1 MSQPLTFETVQ
12 GADGERILSAV
23 GEIDMSNIDAL
34 KHALDGVAT
43 EEGDESG
50 TLTVDFSAVEYLD
63 SAAINVLF
71 SRADCIEKLIA
82 HPLLM
87 STFRISGLAEL
98 VTIERA
104 LPVVSR

>member
-1 MSQPLTFETVQ
+1 MTMSLTFETVRCD
-12 GADGERILSAV
+12 DGERILSAA

-34 KHALDGVAT
+34 KQALAT
-43 EEGDESG
+43 ATTEAGGGSG

-71 SRADCIEKLIA
+71 ARADHIEKLIA

-87 STFRISGLAEL
+87 STLRISGLAEL
-98 VTIERA
+98 VTVERGH
-104 LPVVSR
+104 